1 MPSQTLEHF
10 GYLLDR
16 FETLVGRTPTK
27 PIEIS
32 VRGRS
37 HRIDLKLESYN
48 ITGSIKAR
56 TAYGL
61 VRGLVDDG
69 VLRPGARLIESTS
82 GNLGVALATL
92 ARYLGVGFLA
102 VIDPLITDECHARLV
117 DLGAEILMV
126 DRPDHNGGYLLSRL
140 AAVREILD
148 RDEGYVWVDQYS
160 SPRNPEI
167 HRQMTGP
174 EITTQMPVPPD
185 AIFAAISTGGTFAGL
200 SAHFREHSPTTRMV
214 AVDIKGS
221 VAYCGTP
228 GRRVL
233 PGIGASRPST
243 FLRPDLVDHFY
254 SVGLEEAVRQCREV
268 LRDSGIQLGGSS
280 GAVIAACVRHLT
292 ENPDGIERPLC
303 ICPDDGGKY
312 EQTIYSDDW
321 LSKILPGAPLD
332 IDAAEPVIGVA

>member
-1 MPSQTLEHF
+1 MPSQTIEHF

-16 FETLVGRTPTK
+16 FEMLLGRTPIK
-27 PIEIS
+27 PVEIS
-32 VRGRS
+32 VQGRS
-37 HRIDLKLESYN
+37 NRIDLKLEIYN

-61 VRGLVDDG
+61 IRGLVDDG
-69 VLRPGARLIESTS
+69 VLRPGSRLIESTS

-92 ARYLGVGFLA
+92 ARYLGVEFLA
-102 VIDPLITDECHARLV
+102 VIDPLITEECHARLI

-126 DRPDHNGGYLLSRL
+126 DQLDPNGGYLLSRL

-167 HRQMTGP
+167 HRRMTGP
-174 EITTQMPVPPD
+174 EITTQMAIPPD
-185 AIFAAISTGGTFAGL
+185 AVFAAISTGGTFAGL
-200 SAHFREHSPTTRMV
+200 SAHFREHSPATRMV
-214 AVDIKGS
+214 AVDIHGS
-221 VAYCGTP
+221 VAYRGRS

-243 FLRPDLVDHFY
+243 FIRPDLVDDFY
-254 SVGLEEAVRQCREV
+254 SVSLEETVRQCREV

-280 GAVIAACVRHLT
+280 GAAIAACVRYLT
-292 ENPDGIERPLC
+292 EYPDRIERPLC

-321 LSKILPGAPLD
+321 LSKILPGSTHD
-332 IDAAEPVIGVA
+332 GDEAEPVIGVA